1 MNKKNLGKINVLMEG
16 VWLLIFFLV
25 PLFFTNLL
33 NSVWQISKLSL
44 SLFFIEVL
52 LFLWIFKTLFL
63 KEKIFKK
70 DQIKFI
76 CPGFIFIFILG
87 LAVLFSDFQQYGF
100 WGYYFRQMGYLA
112 YLHFFLF
119 FLVLFF
125 NLKTKKQVQ
134 RIFYAILA
142 SLFLVVF
149 YGILQI
155 LGVDP
160 INWSEPAFLTQRI
173 FSTLGQPNFLGSWLL
188 LTGPIFIWLSWYYFS
203 PKKTN
208 QSFPSTTPLLI
219 VPLIVC
225 FFFFTLLALILTQSR
240 GAWIGFLFSGLFL
253 LIILIGPTRKKLLFK
268 ILFLFLILSG
278 TIFFLFNSSSFLNKE
293 DQSIFLTRIK
303 SLTQLKETGGLRI
316 ILWQQSLDLIREKP
330 FLGYGLESQHFVF
343 APVYQPEQATLE
355 SINLMPDRAHNDFL
369 DTLLVSGILG
379 GLAYLFLIISSF
391 YLGLKYVL
399 KSKFSEEKLMGLVLL
414 TGLLGYLISL
424 QFSFAVITTTLY
436 FWAYLAIILKIIYGL
451 EDK

>member
-1 MNKKNLGKINVLMEG
+1 MNKKDFKKIDILMETG
-16 VWLLIFFLV
+16 WLLIFFLV

-33 NSVWQISKLSL
+33 NSTWQISKLSL
-44 SLFFIEVL
+44 ALFFIEFLTL
-52 LFLWIFKTLFL
+52 LWFLKLIFL
-63 KEKIFKK
+63 KEKIFEKNK
-70 DQIKFI
+70 IKFI
-76 CPGFIFIFILG
+76 CPAFIFIFILG

-112 YLHFFLF
+112 YFHFFLF

-134 RIFYAILA
+134 RIFYAILT

-188 LTGPIFIWLSWYYFS
+188 LTLPIFIWLFWHYFS

-208 QSFPSTTPLLI
+208 QSFPSTTPLFL
-219 VPLIVC
+219 VPLIIC
-225 FFFFTLLALILTQSR
+225 FFFFTLLALGLTQSR
-240 GAWIGFLFSGLFL
+240 GAWIGFILSGLFL
-253 LIILIGPTRKKLLFK
+253 LIILMGQKRKKKVFK
-268 ILFLFLILSG
+268 ISFLFLIL
-278 TIFFLFNSSSFLNKE
+278 IFIVLFVFNFTPLLNNE
-293 DQSIFLTRIK
+293 NDSVFWTRIK
-303 SLTQLKETGGLRI
+303 SLTQLKETGRLRI
-316 ILWQQSLDLIREKP
+316 ILWQQSLDLIKQKP
-330 FLGYGLESQHFVF
+330 LLGYGLESQHFIF
-343 APVYQPEQATLE
+343 ASYYRPDQAALE

-369 DTLLVSGILG
+369 DTLLISGILG
-379 GLAYLFLIISSF
+379 GLAYLYLIISAF
-391 YLGLKYVL
+391 YFGL
-399 KSKFSEEKLMGLVLL
+399 SNINSQFSEKKLMILVLL
-414 TGLLGYLISL
+414 TGLWGYLISL

-436 FWAYLAIILKIIYGL
+436 FWGYLAILLKIVYGI